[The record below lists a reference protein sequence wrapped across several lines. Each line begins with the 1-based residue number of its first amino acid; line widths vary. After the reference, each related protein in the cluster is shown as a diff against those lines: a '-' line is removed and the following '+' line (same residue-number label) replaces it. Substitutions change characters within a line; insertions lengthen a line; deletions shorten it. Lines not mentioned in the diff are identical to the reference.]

1 MLVKHLRSFEVHFCA
16 ASLDAAVLVC
26 IQQHTQRPRCK
37 RRLNGCLFNGQKSGK
52 TWINVPKHGEFRVT
66 LEPMVQKL
74 SFDILL
80 FDHPKRVSLWSPAI
94 NRKEKVMKGLYI
106 YIYILTRNLSK

>member
-1 MLVKHLRSFEVHFCA
+1 MFEVQKNCA

-26 IQQHTQRPRCK
+26 IQQHTQRPRCT
-37 RRLNGCLFNGQKSGK
+37 RTLNGCLFNGKNLEKLG
-52 TWINVPKHGEFRVT
+52 IYVPKHGEFRVT
-66 LEPMVQKL
+66 LEPMVKKL

-106 YIYILTRNLSK
+106 YINTEFE